1 VTGYQLL
8 ERRDID
14 MNRLQ
19 GRMALVTGGANGI
32 GLAIALA
39 FASEGAAVAILDRRG
54 ALAEQA
60 AQKIASLGAKSFA
73 VAADVG
79 DEAQV
84 KAAVAQVD
92 SALGRIDILVNNAG
106 IDTTS
111 RVMDMPTEMW
121 DEMIRVNLRSIFL
134 CTRAVLP
141 GMTQRKWG
149 RIISTSSQLAHKGAA
164 DMAHYAAAKAGV
176 LGFTRSLAYEVAR
189 DGITV
194 NAICPGPI
202 DTELFRNI
210 PEAWRKNKL
219 AELPIGRAGT
229 VDEIAP
235 TAVLLA
241 SDEGS
246 YYIGASLNPNG
257 GDVMI

>member
-1 VTGYQLL
+1 MARLTGK
-8 ERRDID
+8 RC
-14 MNRLQ
+14 
-19 GRMALVTGGANGI
+19 LVTGAGRGI
-32 GLAIALA
+32 GRAIALA
-39 FASEGAAVAILDRRG
+39 FAREGAAVAVLDRSEDLATEAAT
-54 ALAEQA
+54 ALRN
-60 AQKIASLGAKSFA
+60 LGAKATA
-73 VAADVG
+73 VTADV
-79 DEAQV
+79 AQEESV
-84 KAAVAQVD
+84 NAGIAAAQET
-92 SALGRIDILVNNAG
+92 LGGIDVLVNNAG
-106 IDTTS
+106 IDTNS
-111 RVMDMPTEMW
+111 RVIDMPVAMW
-121 DEMIRVNLRSIFL
+121 DEMMTVNLRSVFL

-141 GMTQRKWG
+141 GMVERRWG
-149 RIISTSSQLAHKGAA
+149 RIINISSQLAHKGAA
-164 DMAHYAAAKAGV
+164 EMAHYAAAKAGV
-176 LGFTRSLAYEVAR
+176 IGFTRSLAYEVAQ

-210 PEAWRKNKL
+210 PQAWRTRKL

-246 YYIGASLNPNG
+246 YYIGATLNPNG